1 MIISASRRTDIPAF
15 YSAWLMNR
23 IRAGWVAVPNPV
35 NHKQVATVSLMP
47 GDVDAIVFWTR
58 DARPLMPH
66 LRELETLGHRFYFQ
80 YTVTGYPRLL
90 EPHTPSLADAVQTL
104 RLLSDLVGPRRV
116 VWRYDPILFS
126 DNINEAYHLK
136 RFDEICSK
144 LTGYSIRCVI
154 SFLDFYRKART
165 NLARLEERVYDL
177 PQNTDLLVFT
187 KKMAEIGNAYG
198 FQLATCAELLAL
210 EDARVWP
217 GRCVDGDLIRE
228 LFGIRVDTAKDA
240 GQRDACGCI
249 RSRDIGMYDSC
260 LHGCAYCYANVS
272 LTTSIS
278 RARTLHNPNSA
289 SLLGWTEPV
298 CGARHPASRQLELF
312 QG

>member
-23 IRAGWVAVPNPV
+23 IRAGWVAVPNPA
-35 NHKQVATVSLMP
+35 NHKQVAAVSLMP

-58 DARPLMPH
+58 DARPLIPY
-66 LRELETLGHRFYFQ
+66 LQELDTLGHRFYFQ
-80 YTVTGYPRLL
+80 YTITGYPRLL
-90 EPHTPSLADAVQTL
+90 EPHTPSLVDAVQTL
-104 RLLSDLVGPRRV
+104 RKLSDMVGPRRV

-126 DNINEAYHLK
+126 DKIDEAYHLR

-154 SFLDFYRKART
+154 SFLDFYRKARA
-165 NLARLEERVYDL
+165 NLARLDERVYDI
-177 PQNTDLLVFT
+177 PQNMDLLVFT
-187 KKMAEIGNAYG
+187 KKMAEIGHAHG
-198 FQLATCAELLAL
+198 FQLATCAELLDL
-210 EDARVWP
+210 EEAGVWP
-217 GRCVDGDLIRE
+217 GRCIDGDLIRE
-228 LFGIRVDTAKDA
+228 LFGIRVDMAKDA
-240 GQRDACGCI
+240 GQRDACGCV

-272 LTTSIS
+272 LTTSIG

-289 SLLGWTEPV
+289 SLVGWTEPV
-298 CGARHPASRQLELF
+298 GGARRPASQQLGLF